1 MITYSLQN
9 LRCLKSKRGHGWSGP
24 LETIKTSGLGCYGI
38 GSGSV
43 DGPKGLRG
51 WVALKGI
58 GDCAVGPGCSG
69 LSRETQKGIGWHNIW
84 AMWKMS

>member
-1 MITYSLQN
+1 MV
-9 LRCLKSKRGHGWSGP
+9 
-24 LETIKTSGLGCYGI
+24 